1 MAIRKINGLLP
12 KIEKSFVSILWLK
25 YCMTE
30 HKSPL
35 PPSGGQKIDLHNKL
49 ENNSLSWPS
58 GKKQRKKE
66 KKNEKDALYHSA
78 WRGWRHP
85 RVSEENGE
93 GVGRASETGTSPVQ
107 QWPPSGQTSARKTCL
122 WQYRRDWMRLLDWL
136 ANLRESGRN
145 ISPTGGDATR
155 KRWLQKRQKW
165 KS

>member
-1 MAIRKINGLLP
+1 MEKQTATDWLLRKKYLGNVEIMAIRKINGLLP

-78 WRGWRHP
+78 
-85 RVSEENGE
+85 
-93 GVGRASETGTSPVQ
+93 
-107 QWPPSGQTSARKTCL
+107 
-122 WQYRRDWMRLLDWL
+122 
-136 ANLRESGRN
+136 
-145 ISPTGGDATR
+145 
-155 KRWLQKRQKW
+155 
-165 KS
+165 